1 MNIAI
6 AGATGALGTRITKSL
21 IQNGA
26 NVKALVRPGT
36 NPSRLTPLSAIG
48 VQISQVN
55 LDSQAELTIALQ
67 GTDCVISA
75 LLGLRQVMVETQTTL
90 LEAAIKAGVPRF
102 IPSDYA
108 MDFTRLVPGTNRNL
122 DLHRDF
128 QQRLDRSGIQATSIL
143 NGMFMDLLT
152 GQAPFFLWKI
162 RRVLCWGSP
171 DQKMDL
177 TTMDDTAAFTA
188 HAALDHNS
196 PRWLK
201 IAGDQRSATELAE
214 IASQITGKQFKVLR
228 PGGLSTFATIIRIVR
243 KLNPAPQEPF
253 PAWQGMQYM
262 HNMYEGKA
270 LMTSLS
276 NDRYSGMN
284 WTTVHDLLTNF
295 LQSTSTASTH
305 HPPAR

>member
-21 IQNGA
+21 IANGA
-26 NVKALVRPGT
+26 TVKALVRPGT
-36 NPSRLTPLSAIG
+36 DPSRLLPITKQG
-48 VQISQVN
+48 VEIAELN
-55 LDSQAELTIALQ
+55 LDSPQELTRALQ
-67 GTDCVISA
+67 GTDCLISA
-75 LLGLRQVMVETQTTL
+75 LLGLREVMVETQTTL
-90 LEAAIKAGVPRF
+90 LDAALKARVPRF

-108 MDFTRLVPGTNRNL
+108 MDFTRLTPGTNRNL

-152 GQAPFFLWKI
+152 GEAPFYLWKI

-171 DQKMDL
+171 EQKMDF

-188 HAALDHNS
+188 RAALDPTS

-201 IAGDQRSATELAE
+201 IAGDQRSARELAA
-214 IASQITGKQFKVLR
+214 IASNITGKPFKTLR
-228 PGGLSTFATIIRIVR
+228 PGGLPVLAAIINVAR
-243 KLNPAPQEPF
+243 KLNSAPSEPF

-270 LMTSLS
+270 LMTDLA
-276 NDRYSGMN
+276 NNRYPGMN
-284 WTTVHDLLTNF
+284 WTTVQNLLTDF
-295 LQSTSTASTH
+295 LQT
-305 HPPAR
+305 RKV